1 MDFDFTEDQVALRDA
16 VRRWADKDYTFER
29 RRAVVKAGGASREVW
44 AELAGLGLTALVVPE
59 AQGGLGMGAV
69 EAMVVM
75 EELGRA
81 IVTEPFAAVCL
92 VAPAVLAQAAP
103 SSTVA
108 RWQQGIADGSER
120 VALALQERPARY
132 HLDRVATTASRAGDD
147 WTITGSKSL
156 VPAGTELGAFI
167 VPAVVDGAGIGL
179 YLVQSRQAGVKS
191 RGYSL
196 QDGSAAA
203 ELHFDG
209 ASASE
214 LIPAGPQGQSALQL
228 AQDVGI
234 AALCAEGVGAM
245 DKLMELTADYMNTRK
260 QFGVAIASFQAL
272 RHRMADMKMQ
282 LELARSMSYYAT
294 LKLGEPAAARSRALS
309 QAKVQLGMSL
319 RFVGQQAVQL
329 HGGIGVTD
337 EYVGSHYFKRLT
349 CIELSLGDT
358 LHHLGLVS
366 ATMGDTAGVFA

>member
-1 MDFDFTEDQVALRDA
+1 MDFDFTDDQTALRDA
-16 VRRWADKDYTFER
+16 VRRWADKDYAFDR
-29 RRAVVKAGGASREVW
+29 RRSVVRAGGASREVW

-81 IVTEPFAAVCL
+81 IVTEPYAAVCL
-92 VAPAVLAQAAP
+92 MAPAVLAQAVP
-103 SSTVA
+103 SPTVA

-120 VALALQERPARY
+120 VALALQERQARY
-132 HLDRVATTASRAGDD
+132 HLDQVATTATRAGSD

-156 VPAGTELGAFI
+156 VPAGTELGAYI
-167 VPAVVDGAGIGL
+167 VPAVVAGEGIGL
-179 YLVQSRQAGVKS
+179 YLVQSHQAGVKS

-196 QDGSAAA
+196 QDGSAGA
-203 ELHFDG
+203 ELHLDG

-214 LIPAGPQGQSALQL
+214 LIPAGQGLAVLEL

-234 AALCAEGVGAM
+234 AALCAEAVGAM
-245 DKLMELTADYMNTRK
+245 DKLMELTAEYMNTRK
-260 QFGVAIASFQAL
+260 QFGVPIASFQAL

-282 LELARSMSYYAT
+282 QELARSMSYYAT
-294 LKLGEPAAARSRALS
+294 LKLGEPAPQRRRALS
-309 QAKVQLGMSL
+309 QAKVQLGQSL
-319 RFVGQQAVQL
+319 RFVGQQAIQL
-329 HGGIGVTD
+329 HGGIGMTD
-337 EYVGSHYFKRLT
+337 EYVGAHYFKRLT

-358 LHHLGLVS
+358 LHHLGIVS

>member
-1 MDFDFTEDQVALRDA
+1 MDFDFTEDQTALRDA
-16 VRRWADKDYTFER
+16 VRRWADKDYTFDR
-29 RRAVVKAGGASREVW
+29 RRAVVKAGGSSREVW
-44 AELAGLGLTALVVPE
+44 AELAGLGVTALVVPE

-81 IVTEPFAAVCL
+81 IVCEPYAAICL
-92 VAPAVLAQAAP
+92 MAPAVLAQASP
-103 SSTVA
+103 SPAVA

-132 HLDRVATTASRAGDD
+132 HLDKVATTAARAGAD
-147 WTITGSKSL
+147 WVITGSKSL
-156 VPAGTELGAFI
+156 VPAGTELGAYI
-167 VPAVVDGAGIGL
+167 VPATVAGEGIGL
-179 YLVQSRQAGVKS
+179 YLVQSHQAGVKS

-203 ELHFDG
+203 ELQFDA

-214 LIPAGPQGQSALQL
+214 LIPAGQGLAVLEL

-234 AALCAEGVGAM
+234 AALCAEAVGAM
-245 DKLMELTADYMNTRK
+245 EKLVELTAEYMNTRK

-272 RHRMADMKMQ
+272 RHRLADMKMQ

-294 LKLGEPAAARSRALS
+294 LKLGEPAPQRRRALS
-309 QAKVQLGMSL
+309 QAKVQLGQSL

-329 HGGIGVTD
+329 HGGIGMTD
-337 EYVGSHYFKRLT
+337 EYVGAHYFKRLT

-358 LHHLGLVS
+358 LHHLGIVS
-366 ATMGDTAGVFA
+366 SGMQDTAGVFA